1 MKPYRH
7 KVAYYETDKMAVTHH
22 SNYVRW
28 MEEAR
33 VDFLDQIGW
42 SFHKLEETGIVSPV
56 IAISCNY
63 KRSTVFD
70 DVVEIAVSVKSFSG
84 VKLVIE
90 YVMKKEGDDA
100 VVFTGTS
107 EHCFLNTQGRPI
119 RLQSEYPGF
128 YEALTA
134 CIEKKD

>member
-1 MKPYRH
+1 MNVYRH

-22 SNYVRW
+22 SNYIRW

-56 IAISCNY
+56 ISINCNY

-70 DVVEIAVSVKSFSG
+70 DVVEIEASIKSFSG

-90 YVMKKEGDDA
+90 YVMKKAGEDT
-100 VVFTGTS
+100 VVCTGTS
-107 EHCFLNTQGRPI
+107 EHCFLNAQGRPI

-128 YEALTA
+128 YEALMN
-134 CIEKKD
+134 CVKKD

>member
-70 DVVEIAVSVKSFSG
+70 DVVEIDVSVKSFSG

-107 EHCFLNTQGRPI
+107 EHCFLNMQGRPI
-119 RLQSEYPGF
+119 RLQTEYPGF
-128 YEALTA
+128 YKALTA